1 MARLDKMHPGMRA
14 TLEGLPCPTYESK
27 PWVQGKP
34 LSEMR
39 VAMISSAGIHPRG
52 TPNFAGGEAG
62 YRTIPADIAP
72 GDIVMSHVSVNFD
85 RTGFRQDINTV
96 FPIEFLDELADE
108 NTIGSVAP
116 NHYSFMGATAP
127 DAMEDEARTLAKQL
141 RADKVD
147 AAILLPV

>member
-14 TLEGLPCPTYESK
+14 TLEGLACPTFENK
-27 PWVQGKP
+27 PWVHDKP

-62 YRTIPADIAP
+62 HRTIPADTAP

-85 RTGFRQDINTV
+85 RTGFRQDVNTV
-96 FPIEFLDELADE
+96 LPMEPLAELAE
-108 NTIGSVAP
+108 EGIIGSVAP

-127 DAMEDEARTLAKQL
+127 EAMEDEARALAKKL
-141 RADKVD
+141 HADGVD